1 MQQIQDGM
9 LFQLQHRHNMKIN
22 FSFDTIYGKISDSLN
37 VDNIQHTPT
46 DDEIETMRYRRL
58 DNWILS
64 LTSIEVTDDGK

>member
-1 MQQIQDGM
+1 
-9 LFQLQHRHNMKIN
+9 MKIN